1 MGINNIMQS
10 YEAAIDLIPVMSQ
23 NYKNTF
29 KDSSNKSDYYL
40 NQTNNFISKLD
51 LVFREYNNKKFD
63 NINPRKSE
71 VKGDNSLRP
80 SFVTVKYFFYKK
92 NFFLVLK
99 IKNLYLK
106 QNLGNYTD
114 PKTNFGQIVT
124 SIGDTYLKAID
135 SFETV
140 QDYANKFIQNSDSIK
155 EIMLEILRRLQKFQD
170 ISDKIQ
176 KNFTNIWF
184 ETVK

>member
-23 NYKNTF
+23 NYKKTF

-106 QNLGNYTD
+106 
-114 PKTNFGQIVT
+114 
-124 SIGDTYLKAID
+124 
-135 SFETV
+135 
-140 QDYANKFIQNSDSIK
+140 
-155 EIMLEILRRLQKFQD
+155 
-170 ISDKIQ
+170 
-176 KNFTNIWF
+176 
-184 ETVK
+184 